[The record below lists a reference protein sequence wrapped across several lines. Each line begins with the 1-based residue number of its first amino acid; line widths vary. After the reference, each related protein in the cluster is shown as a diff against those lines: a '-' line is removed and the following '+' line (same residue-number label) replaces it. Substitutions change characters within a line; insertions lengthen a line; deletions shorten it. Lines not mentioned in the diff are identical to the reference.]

1 MAAPMRI
8 WYNNAEFFLKSAL
21 KLDIGKFTPTLIN
34 NPSVISCNKR
44 RISTKN
50 FDSYQYCLE
59 AVRKYDYENY
69 LCTLLLP
76 EPVKSAAFVIRAFNV
91 EIAQVRDSVSTSSI
105 GQMRMKF
112 WKDAL
117 DRTFA
122 DNPPEQ
128 PVTQELAKLLN
139 RCKLS
144 KSWFS
149 RLISSREALLNDKPF
164 VSVRDLENYCDQA
177 FVSVYYL
184 ILQASGISDMHCDHA
199 ASHIGKSQGISNFL
213 RGIPFNASRGRLF
226 LPLEIMSKYKISQE
240 QLFRPEQ
247 KKNLQDG
254 IFELSSLA
262 HQHLQLGR
270 KLNSDLPKLVKQIFL
285 PAVAT
290 EAYLKSLE
298 QTDFDVFHP
307 KNQKRN
313 NLLPVKLW
321 IHKLRNTY

>member
-1 MAAPMRI
+1 MS
-8 WYNNAEFFLKSAL
+8 L
-21 KLDIGKFTPTLIN
+21 
-34 NPSVISCNKR
+34 NKR
-44 RISTKN
+44 LIHEGTH
-50 FDSYQYCLE
+50 
-59 AVRKYDYENY
+59 
-69 LCTLLLP
+69 
-76 EPVKSAAFVIRAFNV
+76 
-91 EIAQVRDSVSTSSI
+91 
-105 GQMRMKF
+105 
-112 WKDAL
+112 
-117 DRTFA
+117 
-122 DNPPEQ
+122 
-128 PVTQELAKLLN
+128 
-139 RCKLS
+139 S
-144 KSWFS
+144 KSPRS
-149 RLISSREALLNDKPF
+149 TELSLKEKYSLYSVLSSTVGSSLNDKPF

-177 FVSVYYL
+177 FVSAYYL
-184 ILQASGISDMHCDHA
+184 ILQLQVYPICTVIMLLVTLVNLKELAI
-199 ASHIGKSQGISNFL
+199 FL